1 MKYLKNIK
9 KNYREYII
17 EFTGTTILVFFA
29 AGSVMVSSLIANPS
43 GMIVCGVVSGLTL
56 MMLIWSF
63 GDKSGAHFNPAL
75 TLTLTLFGE
84 FPSERLFGYVLCQMA
99 GSAVAASILYC
110 TLGMVGDMGANMPNV
125 ELGMS
130 WVSTLAIETGLSLI
144 MMLIIKGSNFTNIQ
158 FQKLSSIPI
167 GAIVG
172 IEVMLMGP
180 IAGAAMN
187 PARAFGPYLYY
198 GKWHFF
204 GIYIIGPLVGLLCG
218 AYLWKIIEHPVFL
231 KK

>member
-9 KNYREYII
+9 KNYRKYII

-84 FPSERLFGYVLCQMA
+84 FPSERLFGYVFC
-99 GSAVAASILYC
+99 V
-110 TLGMVGDMGANMPNV
+110 
-125 ELGMS
+125 
-130 WVSTLAIETGLSLI
+130 
-144 MMLIIKGSNFTNIQ
+144 
-158 FQKLSSIPI
+158 
-167 GAIVG
+167 
-172 IEVMLMGP
+172 
-180 IAGAAMN
+180 
-187 PARAFGPYLYY
+187 
-198 GKWHFF
+198 
-204 GIYIIGPLVGLLCG
+204 
-218 AYLWKIIEHPVFL
+218 
-231 KK
+231 